1 MGLGDFFR
9 RLFGRG
15 GDPDKER
22 PVDKAAMRE
31 ELDRYDELITRNEVE
46 LRKVMQELQR
56 LEMQEKAQAEAL
68 KAGKIGDQEKEVV
81 LLSVKRNRTR
91 IESLKH
97 RIHVYNKNIEV
108 LQSMVDKHQTIA
120 AMNLRG
126 IENQMVERLAMD
138 FDERKDKYME
148 SIETAN
154 AMKGTD
160 TGILSLAEKEDL
172 KKLERELLGNNPVE
186 EKPRAVPNASER
198 SETSK
203 KQPEK
208 VMSEAEMEAE
218 MAKLE
223 AEMAQREQDLKA
235 AEVKER
241 PQTE

>member
-9 RLFGRG
+9 RLFGRDV
-15 GDPDKER
+15 DPDVEI
-22 PVDKAAMRE
+22 PVDKAAMAQ

-56 LEMQEKAQAEAL
+56 LELQERGAVENI
-68 KAGKIGDQEKEVV
+68 KAGRIGEQEKEIV
-81 LLSVKRNRTR
+81 LLSIKRNRTR

-97 RIHVYNKNIEV
+97 RIHVYSKNIEV

-126 IENQMVERLAMD
+126 IEHQMVERLSMD

-154 AMKGTD
+154 AMSNSDIGV
-160 TGILSLAEKEDL
+160 LSLKDREDL
-172 KKLERELLGNNPVE
+172 KKLEQELITGKPAEEPVLKTPASLERGQTEIAPKREM
-186 EKPRAVPNASER
+186 
-198 SETSK
+198 T
-203 KQPEK
+203 
-208 VMSEAEMEAE
+208 EAEMDAE

-223 AEMAQREQDLKA
+223 REMGEREKNLGA
-235 AEVKER
+235 AEVKEK
-241 PQTE
+241 PVTE

>member
-1 MGLGDFFR
+1 VGLGDFFR
-9 RLFGRG
+9 RLFGRD
-15 GDPDKER
+15 GDPDEEK
-22 PVDKAAMRE
+22 PVDKEAMRE

-56 LEMQEKAQAEAL
+56 LESQEKAQAEAL
-68 KAGKIGDQEKEVV
+68 RSGKIGEQEKEVV

-108 LQSMVDKHQTIA
+108 LQSMVDKHQTIS

-160 TGILSLAEKEDL
+160 TGILTLSEREDL
-172 KKLERELLGNNPVE
+172 KKLERELMGAKPAE
-186 EKPRAVPNASER
+186 EKPVIEKPKTEKKEPER
-198 SETSK
+198 
-203 KQPEK
+203 

-223 AEMAQREQDLKA
+223 AEMAQREKDLKA
-235 AEVKER
+235 AEVKEK

>member
-1 MGLGDFFR
+1 MGLGDFFKR
-9 RLFGRG
+9 MFGRG
-15 GDPDKER
+15 GDPDAEA
-22 PVDKAAMRE
+22 PVDKVAMRE

-56 LEMQEKAQAEAL
+56 LESHEKDQADKL

-81 LLSVKRNRTR
+81 LLSIKRNRTR

-126 IENQMVERLAMD
+126 IESQMVERLAMD

-154 AMKGTD
+154 SMKNTD
-160 TGILSLAEKEDL
+160 TGILSLSEKEDL
-172 KKLERELLGNNPVE
+172 KKLERELMGTKPAE
-186 EKPRAVPNASER
+186 ETVRAPSVSER
-198 SETSK
+198 VPKEK
-203 KQPEK
+203 AAPAK

-223 AEMAQREQDLKA
+223 SEMAQREKDLKA
-235 AEVKER
+235 AEVKEK

>member
-1 MGLGDFFR
+1 MGLGDFFK

-15 GDPDKER
+15 GDPDEEK
-22 PVDKAAMRE
+22 PVDKEAMRE

-56 LEMQEKAQAEAL
+56 LELQERGSAENF
-68 KAGKIGDQEKEVV
+68 KAGRIGDQEKEVV
-81 LLSVKRNRTR
+81 LLSIKRNRTR

-154 AMKGTD
+154 SMKGTD
-160 TGILSLAEKEDL
+160 TGILTLSEKEDL
-172 KKLERELLGNNPVE
+172 KKLERELMGTKPAE
-186 EKPRAVPNASER
+186 ETVRAPSVSER
-198 SETSK
+198 VPKEK
-203 KQPEK
+203 AAPAK

-223 AEMAQREQDLKA
+223 SEMAQREKDLRA
-235 AEVKER
+235 AEVKEK

>member
-9 RLFGRG
+9 RLFGRS
-15 GDPDKER
+15 GDPDEER

-172 KKLERELLGNNPVE
+172 KKLERELLGNKPVE

>member
-9 RLFGRG
+9 RLFGRS
-15 GDPDKER
+15 GDPDAEP
-22 PVDKAAMRE
+22 PVDREAMRE

-68 KAGKIGDQEKEVV
+68 KAGRIGDQEKEVV

-138 FDERKDKYME
+138 FDERKDKYIE

-154 AMKGTD
+154 AMKSSDIGV
-160 TGILSLAEKEDL
+160 LSLKDKEDL
-172 KKLERELLGNNPVE
+172 KKLEQELLGNKPAE
-186 EKPRAVPNASER
+186 EKPAAEKPKAE
-198 SETSK
+198 K
-203 KQPEK
+203 KEPEK

-223 AEMAQREQDLKA
+223 SEMAQREKDLKA
-235 AEVKER
+235 AEVKEK

>member
-9 RLFGRG
+9 RLFGRS
-15 GDPDKER
+15 GDPDEER

>member
-15 GDPDKER
+15 GDPDAEA

-56 LEMQEKAQAEAL
+56 LELQEKAQADAL
-68 KAGKIGDQEKEVV
+68 KAGKIGEQEKEVV

-172 KKLERELLGNNPVE
+172 KKLERELLGARPAE
-186 EKPRAVPNASER
+186 EKPQRAPNVNEGVETAKKPRER
-198 SETSK
+198 EL
-203 KQPEK
+203 
-208 VMSEAEMEAE
+208 SEAEVEAE

-223 AEMAQREQDLKA
+223 SEMAQREKDLKA

>member
-9 RLFGRG
+9 NIFGRG
-15 GDPDKER
+15 GDPDEEK
-22 PVDKAAMRE
+22 PVDKETMRE

-56 LEMQEKAQAEAL
+56 LELQEKGSAESF
-68 KAGKIGDQEKEVV
+68 KAGRIGDQEKEVV
-81 LLSVKRNRTR
+81 LLSIKRNRTR

-154 AMKGTD
+154 SMKGTD
-160 TGILSLAEKEDL
+160 TGILTLSEKEDL
-172 KKLERELLGNNPVE
+172 KKLERELMGTKPAE
-186 EKPRAVPNASER
+186 EVIKPPSVSER
-198 SETSK
+198 VTKEKAT
-203 KQPEK
+203 PVK

-223 AEMAQREQDLKA
+223 SEMAQREKDLRA
-235 AEVKER
+235 AEVKEK
-241 PQTE
+241 PSTE